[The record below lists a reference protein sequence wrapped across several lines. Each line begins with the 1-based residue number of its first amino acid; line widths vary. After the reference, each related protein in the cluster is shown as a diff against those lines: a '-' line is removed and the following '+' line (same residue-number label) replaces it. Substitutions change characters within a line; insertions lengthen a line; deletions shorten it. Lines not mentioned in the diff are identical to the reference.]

1 MWIVKLALNRP
12 YTTIVL
18 AIMICVLGGVAIFQ
32 MPTDIFPDI
41 NIPVASVIWAY
52 NGMSP
57 DDMAKRVV
65 TSTERA
71 LTTTVNDIE
80 RIESESIAGFGI
92 VHLPPALV
100 LMLKHLRGEGRS

>member
-41 NIPVASVIWAY
+41 NIPVASVFWAY
-52 NGMSP
+52 NGLSP

-65 TSTERA
+65 TAHVPLRNMFGYSTR
-71 LTTTVNDIE
+71 
-80 RIESESIAGFGI
+80 
-92 VHLPPALV
+92 
-100 LMLKHLRGEGRS
+100 LRSLSEGRATFSMQFQAYDTLQSA